1 MLKTYR
7 IIPLV
12 FILFLFG
19 FTLITVAPVIAQEQW
34 NPSMGMCHNSRPCM
48 KNNKCGKMCNA
59 SVRASK
65 GWVKPND
72 TNNPETA
79 ETAGE
84 GVCRMRETGNTWIP
98 MACKC
103 GLPPKQKEGRPCKCH
118 NSVTVGPC
126 KGKTPP
132 PKVHEAVADGPW
144 NPSMGMRHPDRPC
157 MNRAK
162 HPGGCGPDTR
172 TSVQIAN
179 DPWDNGGTL
188 KPKAAKV
195 LSPAEKQIEE
205 MLRRN
210 EEIMKDFR
218 QKIERNLPWD
228 PSMGMRH
235 PARPCMKNGLINPS
249 KGCGPDNRASAI
261 IARDP
266 YDKEYIIL
274 KRAAPAL
281 EQACFRRCEGP
292 TSTGWQRSTCKARCV
307 AKRPNPR
314 CKGGSFSGF
323 YTTESSLRCLN

>member
-12 FILFLFG
+12 FILFFFG
-19 FTLITVAPVIAQEQW
+19 FTLFTVSPVIAQTVDQLIERIEALDANDRAKVLEYKYSPKNRPSDVTTHAKVTDGPW

-48 KNNKCGKMCNA
+48 KDNKCGKMCNA

-72 TNNPETA
+72 TNNPA
-79 ETAGE
+79 SQAA
-84 GVCRMRETGNTWIP
+84 RANP
-98 MACKC
+98 A
-103 GLPPKQKEGRPCKCH
+103 
-118 NSVTVGPC
+118 VTEP
-126 KGKTPP
+126 
-132 PKVHEAVADGPW
+132 H
-144 NPSMGMRHPDRPC
+144 
-157 MNRAK
+157 
-162 HPGGCGPDTR
+162 
-172 TSVQIAN
+172 
-179 DPWDNGGTL
+179 
-188 KPKAAKV
+188 AKV
-195 LSPAEKQIEE
+195 T
-205 MLRRN
+205 
-210 EEIMKDFR
+210 DG
-218 QKIERNLPWD
+218 PWD

-281 EQACFRRCEGP
+281 EQACFRSCEANSMDG
-292 TSTGWQRSTCKARCV
+292 STRWTCKARCV
-307 AKRPNPR
+307 DKRPNPR

>member
-19 FTLITVAPVIAQEQW
+19 FTLFTVSPVIAQQQW

-48 KNNKCGKMCNA
+48 KMNQCGDECA
-59 SVRASK
+59 VHVRESK
-65 GWVKPND
+65 GWV
-72 TNNPETA
+72 NPGDATA
-79 ETAGE
+79 EQYENQNQA
-84 GVCRMRETGNTWIP
+84 
-98 MACKC
+98 
-103 GLPPKQKEGRPCKCH
+103 Q
-118 NSVTVGPC
+118 
-126 KGKTPP
+126 
-132 PKVHEAVADGPW
+132 
-144 NPSMGMRHPDRPC
+144 
-157 MNRAK
+157 
-162 HPGGCGPDTR
+162 
-172 TSVQIAN
+172 
-179 DPWDNGGTL
+179 
-188 KPKAAKV
+188 
-195 LSPAEKQIEE
+195 KQIEE

-210 EEIMKDFR
+210 EEIMKGFR

-235 PARPCMKNGLINPS
+235 PARPCMKNGLITPS

>member
-19 FTLITVAPVIAQEQW
+19 FTLITVAPVFAQTLDQLIERVEKLEDFHAGDTATPSLTQPSSPDTPVVTEPHAKVTDAPW

-48 KNNKCGKMCNA
+48 KDNKCGKMCNA

-72 TNNPETA
+72 TNNPA
-79 ETAGE
+79 SQAA
-84 GVCRMRETGNTWIP
+84 RANP
-98 MACKC
+98 A
-103 GLPPKQKEGRPCKCH
+103 
-118 NSVTVGPC
+118 VTEP
-126 KGKTPP
+126 
-132 PKVHEAVADGPW
+132 H
-144 NPSMGMRHPDRPC
+144 
-157 MNRAK
+157 
-162 HPGGCGPDTR
+162 
-172 TSVQIAN
+172 
-179 DPWDNGGTL
+179 
-188 KPKAAKV
+188 AKV
-195 LSPAEKQIEE
+195 T
-205 MLRRN
+205 
-210 EEIMKDFR
+210 DG
-218 QKIERNLPWD
+218 PWD

-281 EQACFRRCEGP
+281 EQACFRSCEANSMDG
-292 TSTGWQRSTCKARCV
+292 STRWTCKARCV
-307 AKRPNPR
+307 DKRPNPR